1 MRATAQGL
9 GIVVALSVALVATGH
24 APTTV
29 HSPIRPDGG
38 WAAVWSAGVIAAF
51 ALYVLSLFLASRV
64 STIAVLAVAAA
75 IQLVP
80 LAGPLLLSTD
90 VYSYWDYGRVQAVH
104 HGNPYA
110 DRPSRFPDDP
120 AYGRMGK
127 DWQQKRDVYGPVFT
141 LAAAGDAKL
150 AGSSPG
156 AAERL
161 YRLLAA
167 LAALG
172 VAALA
177 AVASKRPAFAAAF
190 VGWNPLVALHFAGGG
205 HNDALMAAFMTGGL
219 ALAAVGRRQS
229 EGAAWALAAS
239 VKIVPLVFLPLRML
253 EQRRHFG
260 WRGLGIASAVVAA
273 FASVAYGYHW
283 LTIFSPVANQLRSSS
298 SLGLPYWASRLGFP
312 ERYARDGLVLAFVIA
327 YAWLAW
333 QAWRG
338 RARLALASC
347 LLLLATS
354 WLQPWYAIWA
364 LPLAAIEEDTL
375 ARVLAVAL
383 SAYFLRDA
391 IPI

>member
-1 MRATAQGL
+1 MRALTAGL
-9 GIVVALSVALVATGH
+9 GVFVALLLALLALGESG
-24 APTTV
+24 TTE
-29 HSPIRPDGG
+29 HSPIRPEG
-38 WAAVWSAGVIAAF
+38 VWSGVWTAGLICAF
-51 ALYVLSLFLASRV
+51 VLYVVGILVVRDIQPALV
-64 STIAVLAVAAA
+64 IAVAAV
-75 IQLVP
+75 IQVTPLV
-80 LAGPLLLSTD
+80 GPLLLSTD
-90 VYSYWDYGRVQAVH
+90 VYSYWDYGRIQAVH

-110 DRPSRFPDDP
+110 DRPSRFPDDR
-120 AYGRMGK
+120 AYSRMGK

-150 AGSSPG
+150 AGSSAG

-172 VAALA
+172 VSALA
-177 AVASKRPAFAAAF
+177 AVASKRPSFAAAF

-205 HNDALMAAFMTGGL
+205 HNDALMAAFMTGAL
-219 ALAAVGRRQS
+219 ALAAVGRRQA
-229 EGAAWALAAS
+229 EGAAWVFAAS
-239 VKIVPLVFLPLRML
+239 VKVVPLVFLPLRLL
-253 EQRRHFG
+253 EQRGRFG
-260 WRGLGIASAVVAA
+260 WRGLGVASVGVSTIA
-273 FASVAYGYHW
+273 FVAYGYHW

-312 ERYARDGLVLAFVIA
+312 ERYARDGLVLGFVVA

-375 ARVLAVAL
+375 ARVLAVGL

>member
-1 MRATAQGL
+1 VRALTAGL
-9 GIVVALSVALVATGH
+9 GVFVALSLALLALEESG
-24 APTTV
+24 TTE
-29 HSPIRPDGG
+29 HSPIRPEGSWSALWTAGLICAFVLYVVGILVVRDIQP
-38 WAAVWSAGVIAAF
+38 AAVI
-51 ALYVLSLFLASRV
+51 
-64 STIAVLAVAAA
+64 AVAAA
-75 IQLVP
+75 IQVTP
-80 LAGPLLLSTD
+80 LIGPLLLSTD
-90 VYSYWDYGRVQAVH
+90 VYSYWDYGRTAAVH
-104 HGNPYA
+104 NGNPYS
-110 DRPSRFPDDP
+110 DRPSRFGNDP
-120 AYGRMGK
+120 AYLRMGA
-127 DWQQKRDVYGPVFT
+127 DWQEKRTVYGPLWT
-141 LAAAGDAKL
+141 LAAEGEARLVGD
-150 AGSSPG
+150 SSRT
-156 AAERL
+156 AAWL
-161 YRLLAA
+161 YRLLGAV
-167 LAALG
+167 G
-172 VAALA
+172 VVAAATFA
-177 AVASKRPAFAAAF
+177 AVAARRRAFAAAF
-190 VGWNPLVALHFAGGG
+190 VGWNPLLALHFAGGG

-219 ALAAVGRRQS
+219 ALAAAGRRQA

-239 VKIVPLVFLPLRML
+239 VKVVPLVFLPLRLL
-253 EQRRHFG
+253 EQRRRFG
-260 WRGLGIASAVVAA
+260 WRGLGV
-273 FASVAYGYHW
+273 ASVIVSAIAFLAYSYHW

-312 ERYARDGLVLAFVIA
+312 ERYARYGLVLAFVVA